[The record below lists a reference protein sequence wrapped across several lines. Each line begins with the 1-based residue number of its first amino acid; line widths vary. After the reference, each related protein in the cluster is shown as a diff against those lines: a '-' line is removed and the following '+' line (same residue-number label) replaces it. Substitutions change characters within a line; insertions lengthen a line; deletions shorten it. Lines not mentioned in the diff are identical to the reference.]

1 MGKTIHDQ
9 RYISDEL
16 CHFVGKG
23 KEEYEQYDILVNKI
37 LKTGWL
43 TYGPHHNPKV
53 PRGVG
58 LDLSKPISTD
68 EAIKYE
74 VICFCDIPVPDLIIH
89 VNKYSKFGL
98 SFKKSFLVDK
108 GACPVFYISN
118 DSHVPIIGLWPPGDF
133 VERCNQAQAKGFF
146 DRALYFDVLFR
157 NVTDILVALNVL
169 SCEENER
176 YIKKVNV
183 SDFRARI
190 GLLFGLTESQ
200 ISAMETT
207 LKGSKQAAQTIKI
220 LTDFLLNYVFTYFK
234 CFDSK
239 RDVDDELNYYMERE
253 WRVGGN
259 VNFALTDVSRVFF
272 PQKFASKFR
281 KDLPEYLGQITFL
294 D

>member
-1 MGKTIHDQ
+1 MGKTIYDQ
-9 RYISDEL
+9 RYVSDEL

-23 KEEYEQYDILVNKI
+23 KEEDEQYDILVNKI

-43 TYGPHHNPKV
+43 THGPHHNPTV
-53 PRGVG
+53 PRGAG

-68 EAIKYE
+68 EAIKYQA
-74 VICFCDIPVPDLIIH
+74 VCFCDIPVQDLIIH

-98 SFKKSFLVDK
+98 SFKKLFLVDK

-118 DSHVPIIGLWPPGDF
+118 DSPVPIIGLLPPGDF
-133 VERCNQAQAKGFF
+133 ADRCKQAQAKGFF

-157 NVTDILVALNVL
+157 NVTDILVALDAL
-169 SCEENER
+169 SREQNER
-176 YIKKVNV
+176 YFKEFNV
-183 SDFRARI
+183 ADFRDRI
-190 GLLFGLTESQ
+190 GFLFGLTASQ
-200 ISAMETT
+200 ISAIEMT
-207 LKGSKQAAQTIKI
+207 LKGSKQAATTIKI
-220 LTDFLLNYVFTYFK
+220 LTDFLLNNVFTYFK

-253 WRVGGN
+253 WRVGN
-259 VNFALTDVSRVFF
+259 NINFVLTDVLRVFL